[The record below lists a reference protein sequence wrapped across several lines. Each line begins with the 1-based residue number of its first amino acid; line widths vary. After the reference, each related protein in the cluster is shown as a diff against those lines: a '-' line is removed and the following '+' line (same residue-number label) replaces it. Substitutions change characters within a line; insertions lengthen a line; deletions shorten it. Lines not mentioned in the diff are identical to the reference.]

1 MKTYSIDTLVVGSG
15 CAGYNCA
22 DWLFT
27 LGCRSLAVVTEG
39 KKMGTSRNTGSDKQ
53 TYYKLTLTSGEADS
67 VRDMAQDL
75 FSRGGVN
82 GDTALCEAA
91 GSVRSF
97 MKLSILG
104 VPFPQNPYGEF
115 AGYKTDHDPRRRA
128 TSAGPLTSRYMTEAL
143 EAAVEQ
149 KHIPIFDGMQAVEI
163 VTENGEVRG
172 LLCIDRHNL
181 HEDYGITLFS
191 CRNLVLAT
199 GGEAGAYACSVF
211 PASQTGA
218 NGLLAAAGVR
228 FANLNH
234 WQYGLAST
242 KFRWNVSGSYQQV
255 LPRYVSVDS
264 AGREYEFLAEAF
276 PTAGEALERVFLK
289 GYQWPFDVEKLD
301 GSSRVDILVQQE
313 MARGRRVY
321 MDFRRNPTG
330 LENGLEAAGET
341 AYTYLKNSGALGGTP
356 IQRLRQLN
364 PKAIALYLDHG
375 IDLESEMLEVAVCAQ
390 HQNGGA
396 AVDAHWQTNIRGL
409 YAVGEAAGTFGAYRP
424 GGSALNSGQ
433 VGSMRAAEHIAFSA
447 IPQEEIPP
455 CCEDGAL
462 RLREHCRAVLQNP
475 QGRFHMEVRREA
487 QQRLSRCGAHMR
499 FEDLCAQAMEQTE
512 KTLAGYFETTGAQN
526 LTELPGLLKT
536 YDILLAQASLL
547 EAIVFANRE
556 LGTCGSAL
564 VMDAVGETQPGKP
577 EHAGDILITG
587 GGESPHFEKPRPM
600 PPLDDWFETVWAAYN
615 DRTGR
620 K

>member
-22 DWLFT
+22 DWLHT
-27 LGCRSLAVVTEG
+27 LGRRSLAIITEG

-53 TYYKLTLTSGEADS
+53 TYYKMTLTSGEADS
-67 VRDMAQDL
+67 VRDMADDL

-128 TSAGPLTSRYMTEAL
+128 TSAGPLTSKYMTEAL

-149 KHIPIFDGMQAVEI
+149 KGIEIFDGMQAVEMLI
-163 VTENGEVRG
+163 ENGEVRG
-172 LLCIDRHNL
+172 LLCIDRRDLEN
-181 HEDYGITLFS
+181 DYGITLFT
-191 CRNLVLAT
+191 CRNIVFAT

-211 PASQTGA
+211 PKSQTGA
-218 NGLLAAAGVR
+218 NGVLAAAGVR

-255 LPRYVSVDS
+255 LPRYVSVDED
-264 AGREYEFLAEAF
+264 GNEYEFLTEAF
-276 PTAGEALERVFLK
+276 PNAGDALERVFLK
-289 GYQWPFDVEKLD
+289 GYQWPFDVEKLE
-301 GSSRVDILVQQE
+301 GSSKVDILVQEE
-313 MARGRRVY
+313 MAKGRRVF
-321 MDFRRNPTG
+321 MDFRRNPSG

-341 AYTYLKNSGALGGTP
+341 AYTYLKNSNALGELP
-356 IQRLRQLN
+356 IDRLRQLN
-364 PKAIALYLDHG
+364 PKAIALYKDHD
-375 IDLESEMLEVAVCAQ
+375 IDLTTEMLEVAVCAQ

-396 AVDAHWQTNIRGL
+396 AVDANWQTNIRGL
-409 YAVGEAAGTFGAYRP
+409 YAAGEAAGTFGAYRP

-433 VGSMRAAEHIAFSA
+433 VGSMRAAEHIAFATVEQTDLPACDSA
-447 IPQEEIPP
+447 AADKLRAR
-455 CCEDGAL
+455 CE
-462 RLREHCRAVLQNP
+462 AVLKNP
-475 QGRFHMEVRREA
+475 DGRSHVGVREEF
-487 QQRLSRCGAHMR
+487 QQMLSRCGAHMR
-499 FEDLCAQAMEQTE
+499 YEERCAAA
-512 KTLAGYFETTGAQN
+512 LATVNGMKKAYFELVGVKSR
-526 LTELPGLLKT
+526 TELPGLFKT
-536 YDILLAQASLL
+536 YDILQAQESLL
-547 EAIVFANRE
+547 EAIDFANRE

-564 VMDAVGETQPGKP
+564 VLDENGGTCPAKL
-577 EHAGDILITG
+577 EHRGDILITG
-587 GGESPHFEKPRPM
+587 GGEAPHFAAVRPM
-600 PPLDDWFETVWAAYN
+600 PELDDWFETVWAAYN
-615 DRTGR
+615 ERTG
-620 K
+620 KK